1 MFELKTG
8 KKGGDF
14 AGRMIFAGLIWCALI
29 FGSVPRAA
37 AETPIWT
44 FKDAKWY
51 AMMETGNL
59 VVGTENGLAMLDGAN
74 GQTMWR
80 RDDLKG
86 IKETEYNEIV
96 GTPILLIADNSGVL
110 LKKTRL
116 FALDQLTGK
125 TLWESEKV
133 YGYTAQ
139 VSPLLSRDTVV
150 FLTIASSAATRDKPD
165 ITALKLSTGELL
177 WKAEYTEKVDLYMKE
192 KNRRS
197 GSGVAS
203 ALIGNPF
210 GGFTD
215 QPRYDLSGENPPI
228 FDGDS
233 MYLTY
238 AGLHRYDL
246 KTGNLLWKT
255 PYDVTDGSLKKT
267 NGAAIIDGDTIYTS
281 ANNIVRAIDKNSGAI
296 KWQTKDY
303 GKGGMA
309 EILLRGDTLYGR
321 MGGQFFS
328 GKKREYQ
335 KKTPIGVVALNKS
348 TGAENWIYTGAK
360 ESITN
365 MMIVPEQNVL
375 LIGDEKNL
383 IGLDLASGGKVREAY
398 KIPLKFK
405 FKLGAVAV
413 AGRVVKIGFGG
424 LRGALSKGPD
434 TTDEPVALIRQE
446 NGTIVARGRQHILAF
461 NPASRDIAWSTKY
474 EAPGVAGWQQ
484 IAMTAIQIAT
494 TLSQQVGK
502 EQSAS
507 ANNWSAVDSQNEQLV
522 NSLSNYQSFMNK
534 RYSATK
540 QSGNVVYVLTDLK
553 DGKDKGAGVVGVNL
567 ISGQGVSQLMFKDK
581 KPDYEVDEAS
591 GRLFNLDKNTLSAFV
606 IGETVQTAKAD
617 DDDNDKDKKDKN

>member
-1 MFELKTG
+1 MLKIKNVNDTNG
-8 KKGGDF
+8 NLLK
-14 AGRMIFAGLIWCALI
+14 RLIFACLVSCAI
-29 FGSVPRAA
+29 AFGASLNVA

-51 AMMETGNL
+51 AMMDTGNL
-59 VVGTENGLAMLDGAN
+59 VVGTESGLAMLDGAN
-74 GQTMWR
+74 GSAMWR

-86 IKETEYNEIV
+86 IKETEYNEIA
-96 GTPILLIADNSGVL
+96 GTPILLIADNSGAL

-125 TLWESEKV
+125 TLWESDKV

-139 VSPLLSRDTVV
+139 VSPLLSRDMVV
-150 FLTIASSAATRDKPD
+150 FLTIASSAATKDKPD
-165 ITALKLSTGELL
+165 ITALKLSTGEFL

-197 GSGVAS
+197 GSGIAS
-203 ALIGNPF
+203 SLIGNPF

-215 QPRYDLSGENPPI
+215 QPRYDLSGENAPI

-246 KTGNLLWKT
+246 KTGNLVWKT

-267 NGAAIIDGDTIYTS
+267 NGQAIIDGDVIYKS
-281 ANNIVRAIDKNSGAI
+281 ANNIIRAIDKNSGAI
-296 KWQTKDY
+296 KWQSKDY

-309 EILLRGDTLYGR
+309 EIQLRGDTIYGR

-335 KKTPIGVVALNKS
+335 KKTPIGVVALNKN

-375 LIGDEKNL
+375 LVGDEKNI
-383 IGLDLASGGKVREAY
+383 IGLDLSSSGKVKEAY

-405 FKLGAVAV
+405 FSLGAGAVAGKI
-413 AGRVVKIGFGG
+413 AKIGFGG

-434 TTDEPVALIRQE
+434 TTDEPIALIRQE

-461 NPASRDIAWSTKY
+461 NPAARDIAWSTKY

-484 IAMTAIQIAT
+484 IVMTAIQIAT

-502 EQSAS
+502 EQSA
-507 ANNWSAVDSQNEQLV
+507 AGGNWGDVDSKNQALV
-522 NSLSNYQSFMNK
+522 DSLSNYQNFMNK

-567 ISGQGVSQLMFKDK
+567 ISGQAVNQLMFKDK

-591 GRLFNLDKNTLSAFV
+591 GRLFNLDKDVLSAFT
-606 IGETVQTAKAD
+606 INETAQTVKAD
-617 DDDNDKDKKDKN
+617 DEKDKE